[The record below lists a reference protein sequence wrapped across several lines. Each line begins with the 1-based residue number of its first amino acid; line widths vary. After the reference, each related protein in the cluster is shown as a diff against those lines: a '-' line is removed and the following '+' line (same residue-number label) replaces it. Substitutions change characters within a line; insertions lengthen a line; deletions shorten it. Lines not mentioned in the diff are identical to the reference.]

1 MSFQGKEI
9 HVAAAERIWYDY
21 TGHTK
26 DRSLVSFI
34 EKGGKK

>member
-9 HVAAAERIWYDY
+9 HVAVAERIWYDY

-26 DRSLVSFI
+26 DQRL
-34 EKGGKK
+34 